1 MSKILVVTDN
11 EILYRSI
18 KEVFES
24 ISNGNHLDVVTTSL
38 SFIEKIDLKDTHTVD
53 RLIGVYD
60 IIISLHCKQLFPK
73 KLHESVR
80 CINIHP
86 GYNPY
91 NRGWYPQVFSIINKL
106 PAGVTI
112 HEINTNI
119 DDGDIIAQKQIN
131 LEETDTSFEGY
142 NKILS
147 LEKEMI
153 KEYLPLI
160 ISGDYQKT
168 KPLEKGNIN
177 FKKDYENLC
186 KIDINNVDTFENHI
200 NRLRALSH
208 GIYKNGFYINN
219 KGEKIFLKIE
229 ISKENM

>member
-11 EILYRSI
+11 EILYKSI
-18 KEVFES
+18 KEEFEG
-24 ISNGNHLDVVTTSL
+24 ISNGDNLDVVTTSL
-38 SFIEKIDLKDTHTVD
+38 SFFEKIDLKDSHTTD
-53 RLIGVYD
+53 RLISKYD
-60 IIISLHCKQLFPK
+60 LIISLHCQQLFPK

-91 NRGWYPQVFSIINKL
+91 NRGWYPQAFSIINKL

-112 HEINTNI
+112 HEINSNI
-119 DDGDIIAQKQIN
+119 DDGDIITQKQIK

-142 NKILS
+142 NKIIE

-160 ISGDYQKT
+160 ISGGYQTT
-168 KPLEKGNIN
+168 KPTEKGNLN
-177 FKKDYENLC
+177 FKKDFVNLC
-186 KIDINNVDTFENHI
+186 AIDINNVDSFENHI

-208 GIYKNGFYINN
+208 GEYKNAYYLNES
-219 KGEKIFLKIE
+219 GEKIFIKIE
-229 ISKENM
+229 LSKEIE